1 MNAMESVFLAIVA
14 FVALSVQAAPAAPFQ
29 PNALKLGGNYDFTRY
44 YFNPQKRDGVQ
55 PFNAAQWALPRQL
68 APKFKR
74 FDTYLPSDKRL
85 DGDSIDQFYMQLGR
99 LRPGRLEWN
108 FNRL

>member
-1 MNAMESVFLAIVA
+1 MSALERIVLAVLALVVVA
-14 FVALSVQAAPAAPFQ
+14 QAAPAASPFQ
-29 PNALKLGGNYDFTRY
+29 PGLKLGDKYDFTRY
-44 YFNPQKRDGVQ
+44 YFNQQKKDQVE
-55 PFNAAQWALPRQL
+55 PFNAANWALPRQL

-74 FDTYLPSDKRL
+74 FDAYLPNDKRL
-85 DGDSIDQFYMQLGR
+85 DGESIDQFYMQLGR